1 MSQAL
6 FFLFSKTYFNASK
19 IGKEEKKFS
28 DERQFL
34 EDENDLALV
43 IVLQDLRDTNAA
55 AQCTLLVIL
64 NFITGLWT
72 TPIDIHILVFSKSF
86 QMTDQGYAHTVL
98 MLLQLLGPI
107 FQNGFLGGV
116 QFKYGNNLTNF
127 Y

>member
-1 MSQAL
+1 MKEEEKYYLCLKRSS
-6 FFLFSKTYFNASK
+6 FFFSKTYFNTSK

-64 NFITGLWT
+64 NFITGL
-72 TPIDIHILVFSKSF
+72 
-86 QMTDQGYAHTVL
+86 
-98 MLLQLLGPI
+98 
-107 FQNGFLGGV
+107 
-116 QFKYGNNLTNF
+116 
-127 Y
+127 